1 MAAGRGVISKGALPM
16 KSQSGLSVWIRL
28 RNSQR
33 QSDEMKNPVRSF
45 TQLLGWSLLSRTG
58 ENRQLFR
65 TAKMTPGSRFLTTP
79 NFWLLLTSAKQKS
92 QRIIRKSYNT
102 LAIPVIL
109 LGTGTVEVMHQLSNV
124 RVIPVL
130 LSRRWHTAVFC
141 ILILPYNERFIPR
154 PDVNFPTKGSYQD
167 TGIVVFGSHTFWWP
181 STLISPP
188 SKFSLLIRGE
198 KLYLFY
204 IEKVQKLSP

>member
-1 MAAGRGVISKGALPM
+1 M
-16 KSQSGLSVWIRL
+16 KQLSH
-28 RNSQR
+28 S
-33 QSDEMKNPVRSF
+33 
-45 TQLLGWSLLSRTG
+45 TG
-58 ENRQLFR
+58 SVS
-65 TAKMTPGSRFLTTP
+65 PSRFLTTP
-79 NFWLLLTSAKQKS
+79 NFWLLLTSTKQKS
-92 QRIIRKSYNT
+92 QHIIRKSYNT

-141 ILILPYNERFIPR
+141 ILILPYNVHFINR
-154 PDVNFPTKGSYQD
+154 PDVDFPTKGSYQD
-167 TGIVVFGSHTFWWP
+167 TDIVVFGSHTFWWP

-204 IEKVQKLSP
+204 IEKVQKLSS